1 MDFFVH
7 GVSRNEVDKKV
18 TNFLF
23 DIYKQKLSQV
33 MKESLLWIMVAKGNI
48 GL

>member
-7 GVSRNEVDKKV
+7 GVSRNEIDKKA
-18 TNFLF
+18 TKFLF
-23 DIYKQKLSQV
+23 DIYKQKLFQM